1 MPVAGAAPATENGPM
16 PVAIV
21 PAAGASRRMGRPKLL
36 LPVEGGETVVGAT
49 VRPLIEGGAERVCLV
64 IGPYGGRPG
73 DERDARR
80 LHDWALGRGLTVTV
94 NPDPERGMLSS
105 VLEGLEALGGADA
118 LADTGQILLVTPAD
132 LPGLRPS
139 TVRAL
144 LRALTRDEAR
154 DQARARLEAP
164 APLAVPVVL
173 SEGRTRRGHP
183 LAIAPRLLPE
193 LAGLDLHAEGGL
205 RQLLDRHPDE
215 ILEVQ
220 VDDPGCVHDVDTPE
234 DYRKVKRPRHPG

>member
-1 MPVAGAAPATENGPM
+1 MPVA
-16 PVAIV
+16 VV

-64 IGPYGGRPG
+64 IGPIGGNQGERAG
-73 DERDARR
+73 ERSGGHDERDARR
-80 LHDWALGRGLTVTV
+80 LRDWALQQDLTVAV

-105 VLEGLEALGGADA
+105 ILEGIAALGGVSIFDGAAA
-118 LADTGQILLVTPAD
+118 LAAAGQVLLVTPAD

-139 TVRAL
+139 TVRAV
-144 LRALTRDEAR
+144 LRA
-154 DQARARLEAP
+154 RAETNA
-164 APLAVPVVL
+164 ALAVPLVTQG
-173 SEGRTRRGHP
+173 SQSRRGHP

-193 LAGLDLHAEGGL
+193 VAALDLHAPGGL
-205 RQLLDRHPDE
+205 RQLLDRQPDE
-215 ILEVQ
+215 ILEVA

-234 DYRKVKRPRHPG
+234 EYRHARSLRLSDPS